1 MTFNAMAGFGKVPP
15 RPPGGWLERQQ
26 AAQRFSKTGWLRRR
40 LQRAMTLSTST
51 LALVVAATSAI
62 SAAATVVMF
71 GNFSAGMRGASVEQ
85 LVLRRLL
92 VDTSQEQLARVC
104 SSITRLGGGASSDR
118 GWNVCLDSPLGKRWL
133 KAGKTANGGHARWR
147 TVGAVGDAR
156 VGRTPVPCR
165 AVSVGMGVDAAYV
178 MELALE
184 HDCEVDVFDLGL
196 DIYTNHFESPEAG
209 WQGRVKF
216 HSRGLHERDGT
227 VSAPHVKRL
236 QLLRWN
242 GTSWADAS
250 SLHPGY
256 DTLAQGPGWA
266 LEGHSGAEWRLGS
279 KPFSPLRSYASS
291 PSSPGTEAGGAAR
304 ESGTDSLRPDARPV
318 HTLESLLLRSG
329 PFLVVHLS
337 GLVCI
342 CLVSSCGVSLSV

>member
-1 MTFNAMAGFGKVPP
+1 
-15 RPPGGWLERQQ
+15 
-26 AAQRFSKTGWLRRR
+26 
-40 LQRAMTLSTST
+40 
-51 LALVVAATSAI
+51 
-62 SAAATVVMF
+62 
-71 GNFSAGMRGASVEQ
+71 
-85 LVLRRLL
+85 
-92 VDTSQEQLARVC
+92 
-104 SSITRLGGGASSDR
+104 
-118 GWNVCLDSPLGKRWL
+118 
-133 KAGKTANGGHARWR
+133 
-147 TVGAVGDAR
+147 
-156 VGRTPVPCR
+156 
-165 AVSVGMGVDAAYV
+165 
-178 MELALE
+178 LALE

-342 CLVSSCGVSLSV
+342 CLVSSCGAALSV